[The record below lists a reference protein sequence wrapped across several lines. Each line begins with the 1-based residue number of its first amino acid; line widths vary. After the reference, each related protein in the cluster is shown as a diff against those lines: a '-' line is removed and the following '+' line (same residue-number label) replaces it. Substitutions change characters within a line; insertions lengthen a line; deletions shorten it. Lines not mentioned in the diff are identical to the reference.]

1 MPYLTIDYI
10 LDANNNKTQY
20 STYGVNSNPEII
32 TTVTGGGQE
41 RVSIDKYDR
50 YQRLLASTNPIG
62 TQTIN
67 EYFDDGQ
74 LKSSRVSGLDS
85 TNTLVTHETK
95 FKYDGLGR
103 QNEVIDALGYS
114 TRMDYDL
121 VGNVMSMTDANGRIT
136 SNVYDS
142 LNRKTQTT
150 TPVTTY
156 DVLTNAPIT
165 SNLTTRYTYDKNS
178 NVISIEDPLGRIT
191 KNTYDELNRRVTTTN
206 AFGTS
211 DAATTKYSYDGVGNV
226 ITTIDANNHPTY
238 YEYDA
243 VNRQNKVT
251 DALGK
256 VTSRKTY
263 DAFGRVVSSTNTYGE
278 TTTATY
284 NDPYHTSTTTN
295 SLGTSTQQ
303 TDAYGNVVS
312 TTDAV
317 GRTNTYVYDKLN
329 RRIKSTDYRGG
340 VVIDAYDSFNNLAF
354 HRDASLNLFEYQ
366 YDKLNRR
373 TNTKDS
379 IGQVSTIGYDNVG
392 NKIDEYLTVNDG
404 DVRHN
409 TYAYDELNRQYSMTS
424 AVGTPA
430 AATMRTGYDKVGN
443 LIGTKDALGRVTK
456 STYDNLNRQ
465 TAVTQAF
472 GTADATITSY
482 TYDKVGN
489 RVSETNGRGYKTEY
503 KYDALDRQIEMRD
516 PYQISDPANDLP
528 TKTQHFDSDTAVS
541 SVLSEL
547 ALGFGGAVLV
557 ALTGKVIKTTD
568 ALNHSTYTL
577 YDRFDRQIAT
587 YDATK
592 HQTSATTYD
601 AVDRVIAATDT
612 FGKITTI
619 SYLDAQNKR
628 VTTTPTG
635 VITTEIFDVAGRT
648 TTENEQVGS
657 VIRATH
663 YDYDKRNRKI
673 RVTDAEGGETKYEYT
688 LDNQTKSVIDAAAT
702 PNKTEYVYDVA
713 GRLLEE
719 KSVLLGSRYYQY
731 DLVNNRR
738 EGTDRN
744 GRVTRYDYD
753 NLNRVKSETW
763 VGGSRVFTYTY
774 DKNSNL
780 LSADDGNIRYE
791 YAYDQTDLVEGVDRL
806 QAGKPKVSFEYKYDN
821 VGNLTKAEEWI
832 ANNLTATTIYK
843 YNSRNLNTEIIQT
856 GPGLTNKDVKFT
868 YDPAGLNTIVERYV
882 DGLLKVT
889 TTNAFDFYGRL
900 TGIAQENSAGVFSND
915 VYDLDILS
923 RLKTETETVD
933 GQSRSISYDN
943 TDQVKT
949 VTGSN
954 SEAYTYDKNGN
965 RLNAGYMT
973 GSGNRLMS
981 DGVYSYDYDAEGN
994 RTQRT
999 KIADNTVDNYT
1010 WDYRNRLVSSVSKN
1024 SSGAVL
1030 KTVGYEYDVDDQR
1043 VKKTVDGVVENY
1055 YLDRNQIAFVTDGSG
1070 METFHYLYGLNVDS
1084 VMAQDSP
1091 AGMVWSL
1098 ADRLGS
1104 IDTLTDSDGN
1114 VVDKRTFDS
1123 FGRVLSQ
1130 MNPSVSFRY
1139 GYTARELDLES
1150 GLNYYRA
1157 RYYDPQVGRFISVD
1171 PLGFGAGD
1179 TNLYRYVSNNST
1191 NAIDPS
1197 GLLSWQDV
1205 GNYAYGGLVNTD
1217 KFVAGFADK
1226 LTGGYTT
1233 KLREEMYGDKVAG
1246 QHEGALFN
1254 IGQSVGLATGLVT
1267 IGLATGGAG
1276 SIGGGL
1282 DLGVQLWQNGGD
1294 FSQVKLDSIAI
1305 SAVSGKIGAS
1315 VSNGLGK
1322 GGALVAGTA
1331 FAEKGLGL
1339 GARTAINAGVGF
1351 NVGYWGKVT
1360 ENVLRGEELT
1370 NGAWQT
1376 GAFGAAG
1383 AAAGELLPA
1392 GVGAW
1397 KKWRSRS
1404 GNRVSEGFEQI
1415 PDPWLDSPNPH
1426 GNIEPHSPSSYIS
1439 DDFSNPLLP
1448 SASITDP
1455 RRLLPS
1461 GKNITYTEGITTK
1474 DAQRLQIIENRLSQ
1488 ERVFANKKFRDNLKN
1503 NNTTIGFADIDVD
1516 GRLFTVRGYSGG
1528 TKERSQVPGFAH
1540 FQEQA
1545 QKLLS
1550 GIVGHSRHA
1559 DAEKNILE
1567 EVLLQTSSD
1576 SVGHLRLV
1584 TNRTTCPSCAQIAI
1598 PHFQSLRPGIKIE
1611 VSYTPHPQNVRAIR

>member
-1 MPYLTIDYI
+1 
-10 LDANNNKTQY
+10 
-20 STYGVNSNPEII
+20 
-32 TTVTGGGQE
+32 
-41 RVSIDKYDR
+41 
-50 YQRLLASTNPIG
+50 LLESTNPIG

-74 LKSSRVSGLDS
+74 LKSSKVSGLDS

-95 FKYDGLGR
+95 YKYDGLGR
-103 QNEVIDALGYS
+103 HNEVIDALGYS

-121 VGNVMSMTDANGRIT
+121 VGNVMSTTDANGHIT
-136 SNVYDS
+136 SNIYDS
-142 LNRKTQTT
+142 LNRKTQTV

-156 DVLTNAPIT
+156 DILNNAPIT

-178 NVISIEDPLGRIT
+178 NVISTEDPLGRII
-191 KNTYDELNRRVTTTN
+191 KNTYDALNRRVSTTN
-206 AFGTS
+206 AFGTA

-256 VTSRKTY
+256 VISQTTY

-284 NDPYHTSTTTN
+284 NDPYHTSITTN
-295 SLGTSTQQ
+295 SLGTSSQQ

-312 TTDAV
+312 TTDAL

-340 VVIDAYDSFNNLAF
+340 VVIDAYDSFNNLAL

-366 YDKLNRR
+366 YDKLDRL

-379 IGQVSTIGYDNVG
+379 IGQISSIVYDNVG
-392 NKIDEYLTVNDG
+392 NKTDDYLTVNDG

-424 AVGTPA
+424 AVGSTA
-430 AATMRTGYDKVGN
+430 AATMRTGYDQVGN
-443 LIGTKDALGRVTK
+443 VIGTKDALGRVTK

-472 GTADATITSY
+472 GTSDATTTLY

-489 RVSETNGRGYKTEY
+489 RLSETNGRGYKTEY
-503 KYDALDRQIEMRD
+503 KYDELNRQIEMRD
-516 PYQISDPANDLP
+516 PYQISDPANDPP
-528 TKTQHFDSDTAVS
+528 TRTEYFDTDPAVS

-547 ALGFGGAVLV
+547 ALGFGGAVVV

-568 ALNHSTYTL
+568 ALNHATYTL

-592 HQTSATTYD
+592 HRTSATEYD

-612 FGKITTI
+612 FGKITT
-619 SYLDAQNKR
+619 YTYQDALRKK
-628 VTTTPTG
+628 
-635 VITTEIFDVAGRT
+635 ITVDALGLT
-648 TTENEQVGS
+648 TTETTDKAGN
-657 VIRATH
+657 VIEVFDSLHPATA
-663 YDYDKRNRKI
+663 YLYDKRNRQTKI
-673 RVTDAEGGETKYEYT
+673 TDAEGGVTEYEYY
-688 LDNQTKSVIDAAAT
+688 LDNQTKSVTDAAPT
-702 PNKTEYVYDVA
+702 PNETEYFYDPA
-713 GRLLEE
+713 GRLIQE
-719 KSVLLGSRYYQY
+719 KSVLGSRYYQY
-731 DLVNNRR
+731 DLVNNRTQ
-738 EGTDRN
+738 GTDRI

-763 VGGSRVFTYTY
+763 LGGNRVFTYTY

-780 LSADDGNIRYE
+780 LSADDGKIRYE
-791 YAYDQTDLVEGVDRL
+791 YAYDQTDLLEGVDRA
-806 QAGKPKVSFEYKYDN
+806 QAGKPTVSFDYDYDN
-821 VGNLTKAEEWI
+821 VGNLTSAEESI
-832 ANNLTATTIYK
+832 ANNIRATTIYK
-843 YNSRNLNTEIIQT
+843 YDSRNLNTEIVQT
-856 GPGLTNKDVKFT
+856 GAGLANKKVKFT
-868 YDPAGLNTIVERYV
+868 YDAAGLNTIVERYV

-889 TTNAFDFYGRL
+889 TTNAFDPYGRL
-900 TGIAQENSAGVFSND
+900 TGITQANGTGVISND
-915 VYDLDILS
+915 LYDLDILD
-923 RLKTETETVD
+923 RLKTETVD
-933 GQSRSISYDN
+933 GQSRSIVYDN

-954 SEAYTYDKNGN
+954 TEGYTYDKNGN
-965 RLNAGYMT
+965 RSNTGYVT
-973 GSGNRLMS
+973 GSGNRLLS
-981 DGVYSYDYDAEGN
+981 DGVYTYAYDAEGN
-994 RTQRT
+994 RTKRT

-1010 WDYRNRLVSSVSKN
+1010 WDYRNRLVSIVT
-1024 SSGAVL
+1024 SSAGGSVL

-1055 YLDRNQIAFVTDGSG
+1055 FIDRNQIAFVTDGSG
-1070 METFHYLYGLNVDS
+1070 VETFHYLYGLNVDS
-1084 VMAQDSP
+1084 VMAQDSST
-1091 AGMVWSL
+1091 GMLWSL

-1104 IDTLTDSDGN
+1104 IDTITDAEGV
-1114 VVDKRTFDS
+1114 VVDKRSFDS
-1123 FGRVLSQ
+1123 FGRILSET
-1130 MNPSVSFRY
+1130 NPSVSFRY

-1157 RYYDPQVGRFISVD
+1157 RYYDSNVGRFISVD

-1179 TNLYRYVSNNST
+1179 TNLYRYVGNNST

-1197 GLLSWQDV
+1197 GLLSWEDV

-1233 KLREEMYGDKVAG
+1233 RLREQMYGDKVAG
-1246 QHEGALFN
+1246 QHEGLLFN
-1254 IGQSVGLATGLVT
+1254 VGQSVGLATGLVT

-1315 VSNGLGK
+1315 VSSGLGK
-1322 GGALVAGTA
+1322 GGSLVAGTA
-1331 FAEKGLGL
+1331 FAETGLGL
-1339 GARTAINAGVGF
+1339 AARTGINAGVGF

-1360 ENVLRGEELT
+1360 ENALRGEELT

-1392 GVGAW
+1392 AANGIRKGTDELLNPAALTGLDDWLAAGSKGGLRRNFGAVRANSFKNNSTVFYHGSGEAGVNSILENGIDIAKYGRFNADFGRGFYMTNDKALAGW
-1397 KKWRSRS
+1397 TTRRLSGVTQPSFATFRVGNKKLETLSKLEF
-1404 GNRVSEGFEQI
+1404 N
-1415 PDPWLDSPNPH
+1415 N
-1426 GNIEPHSPSSYIS
+1426 PSSEWADFVTLNKDYIGKFTS
-1439 DDFSNPLLP
+1439 ETSQLQWMHGGEPYDMVTGPFARITGSNDLYKAWYIKDIKGVKLKTEPIQVGIHTEN
-1448 SASITDP
+1448 AV
-1455 RRLLPS
+1455 
-1461 GKNITYTEGITTK
+1461 NIFN
-1474 DAQRLQIIENRLSQ
+1474 Q
-1488 ERVFANKKFRDNLKN
+1488 
-1503 NNTTIGFADIDVD
+1503 
-1516 GRLFTVRGYSGG
+1516 
-1528 TKERSQVPGFAH
+1528 
-1540 FQEQA
+1540 
-1545 QKLLS
+1545 
-1550 GIVGHSRHA
+1550 
-1559 DAEKNILE
+1559 
-1567 EVLLQTSSD
+1567 
-1576 SVGHLRLV
+1576 
-1584 TNRTTCPSCAQIAI
+1584 
-1598 PHFQSLRPGIKIE
+1598 
-1611 VSYTPHPQNVRAIR
+1611 AIRR